1 MSSMSPGQYN
11 IPGLGSESMK
21 KAYIE
26 STRRGAF
33 GTTSVRIAPMIKKG
47 ATELPGP
54 SHYQVSDKV
63 NKPRYKQL
71 SSNFASMTSRLSEP
85 PSTVKIIGVRAL
97 LGLRLSLIVPIA
109 LSLTLYQPYTGQGRR
124 STGTP

>member
-1 MSSMSPGQYN
+1 MLGPGQYN

-85 PSTVKIIGVRAL
+85 PSTVKVSQVVVVVVVLVVVVVSRDN
-97 LGLRLSLIVPIA
+97 RL
-109 LSLTLYQPYTGQGRR
+109 
-124 STGTP
+124 